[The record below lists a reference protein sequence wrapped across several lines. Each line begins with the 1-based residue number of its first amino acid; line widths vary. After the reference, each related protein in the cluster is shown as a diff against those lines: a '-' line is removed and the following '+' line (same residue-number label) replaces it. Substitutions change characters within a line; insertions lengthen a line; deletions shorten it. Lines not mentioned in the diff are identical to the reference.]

1 MSDIDPVLTSVSE
14 GPAVVTL
21 NRPDR
26 KNAWTVGM
34 QSAYF
39 QVLQS
44 LSADPTVRVADPD
57 ARLSIAF
64 ARRGLPAMHGAEW
77 LLDRIVD
84 ASVAHELLLT
94 GRTFNGTEAARLNF
108 VTECTSSPLKGVRE
122 IAADMAAHC
131 SPTSMAHIEGQL
143 WTTRERTLAESVVA
157 VDAVIDDFLSATD
170 VTEGITSFVERR
182 APRFTDL
189 ATRVPNSVREKP

>member
-1 MSDIDPVLTSVSE
+1 MKYDSILFE
-14 GPAVVTL
+14 IQNGIAILTL

-26 KNAWTVGM
+26 KNARTVGM

-44 LSADPTVRVADPD
+44 LSADPTVRVVDPD
-57 ARLSIAF
+57 ARLSTAF

-77 LLDRIVD
+77 LLERNVG

-108 VTECTSSPLKGVRE
+108 VTECTSSPLEDVRE

-131 SPTSMAHIEGQL
+131 SPTSMAHIKGQL
-143 WTTRERTLAESVVA
+143 STTRARTLAESVVA
-157 VDAVIDDFLSATD
+157 VDAVIDDFLSSAG

-182 APRFTDL
+182 APRFTGL
-189 ATRVPNSVREKP
+189 ATRAPSSVREKP